1 MEKLAQKGFE
11 APYIWANKS
20 LVEFHS
26 TDGQYKITEW
36 VTQVLTKTVVFPK
49 PEGLQ
54 EGQTFGKKDATNS
67 DDVGTLPSTA
77 TKPDTLKIL
86 DTESNLSDTEEDDGC
101 IDSQRF
107 EYDEGE
113 KWKDSSLA
121 KNVVE
126 IEERQEDI
134 PERPDL
140 SKNNANLATSSM
152 AEASV
157 SPNQS
162 PPCLCPFCMTIIK
175 ESDQTVQLTQKGI
188 DSIHLASKQ
197 RKDTDFFL
205 KVGQK
210 VHKQCRQVYIHP
222 QRIAAARKKRTE
234 RDRSESPSLRS
245 NTPTFDFRTCCFYCG
260 QNASED
266 ESNVG
271 RCRTLGLKDSI
282 LKCC

>member
-101 IDSQRF
+101 IHNR
-107 EYDEGE
+107 
-113 KWKDSSLA
+113 
-121 KNVVE
+121 
-126 IEERQEDI
+126 
-134 PERPDL
+134 
-140 SKNNANLATSSM
+140 
-152 AEASV
+152 
-157 SPNQS
+157 
-162 PPCLCPFCMTIIK
+162 
-175 ESDQTVQLTQKGI
+175 
-188 DSIHLASKQ
+188 
-197 RKDTDFFL
+197 
-205 KVGQK
+205 
-210 VHKQCRQVYIHP
+210 
-222 QRIAAARKKRTE
+222 
-234 RDRSESPSLRS
+234 
-245 NTPTFDFRTCCFYCG
+245 
-260 QNASED
+260 
-266 ESNVG
+266 
-271 RCRTLGLKDSI
+271 
-282 LKCC
+282 